1 MKNKFCFTIFLIVFG
16 VIVFSTGVD
25 AQDQFSNS
33 GILIEMEY
41 PEVLMAA
48 NIQTQPK
55 NMMVAENTEDP
66 DAEEDEDFVDDFSDS
81 DTPLEVDQIAD
92 PLYYFNYAMYSIND
106 FLYFAALKP
115 IATGYKYI
123 TPDFLRKGV
132 YNFFH
137 NLLFPVR
144 FVNNIL
150 QGEISDA
157 GSEVGIFAVNTTFG
171 VLGLIQ
177 VAQNHFDMKTTDED
191 LGQTLGS
198 YTIGNGFYLVLP
210 ILGPSSLRDALG
222 LVGDSFL
229 TPLNYVEPWELSLG
243 LKVYDSINDTT
254 FRLGDYEALKAAAID
269 PYVALRDGYV
279 QYRKQKIKE

>member
-1 MKNKFCFTIFLIVFG
+1 
-16 VIVFSTGVD
+16 
-25 AQDQFSNS
+25 
-33 GILIEMEY
+33 MEY